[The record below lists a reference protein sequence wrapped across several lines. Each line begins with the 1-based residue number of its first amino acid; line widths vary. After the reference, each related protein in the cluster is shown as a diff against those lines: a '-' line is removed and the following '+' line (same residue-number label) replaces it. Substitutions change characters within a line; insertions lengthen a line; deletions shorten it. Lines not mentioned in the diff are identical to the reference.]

1 MLKYCELLVL
11 EPIGDFAIENYL
23 MFMKNSMRTPK
34 ITGRDGTRIILHIMI
49 PLWLLKAF
57 VLTQQPEKQI

>member
-1 MLKYCELLVL
+1 MLKYHELLIL
-11 EPIGDFAIENYL
+11 EPTWDFAIENYL

-34 ITGRDGTRIILHIMI
+34 ITGRDGARIILCIMI
-49 PLWLLKAF
+49 PLWLLQAF

>member
-1 MLKYCELLVL
+1 MLKYCELLIL
-11 EPIGDFAIENYL
+11 EPIWDFAIENYL

-49 PLWLLKAF
+49 PL
-57 VLTQQPEKQI
+57 